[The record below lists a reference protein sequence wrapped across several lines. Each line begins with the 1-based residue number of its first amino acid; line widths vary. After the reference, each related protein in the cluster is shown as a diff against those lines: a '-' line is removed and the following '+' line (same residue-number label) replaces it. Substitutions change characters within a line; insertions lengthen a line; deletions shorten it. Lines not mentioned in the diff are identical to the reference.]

1 MTFAGSDAHVF
12 PFMQKAGLQPTGQRI
27 YMNEDK
33 FPDAV
38 PKKWPVIAGNPAHA
52 CVSIRPNLDDLLKGK
67 LDYPLTRF
75 LKSAPA
81 GPT

>member
-1 MTFAGSDAHVF
+1 M
-12 PFMQKAGLQPTGQRI
+12 
-27 YMNEDK
+27 
-33 FPDAV
+33 
-38 PKKWPVIAGNPAHA
+38 IAGNPAHA